1 MAPLKSFLA
10 VASLVSLVA
19 AVPSPNVD
27 ISGGTT
33 VQQVRK
39 PGYVRN
45 GPLALYKI
53 YLKYNLTPPEDLV
66 NYVKNFGGFSKRSEG
81 SVTASPINSVDS
93 EYTIPVSIGTP
104 AQVLQ
109 MDVDTG
115 SSDLWVFSSETES
128 DEVDGQTLYDPSQ
141 SSTSKKLSGYTY
153 SVQYGDGSSSSGEIY
168 TDKVKIAGITVTKQ
182 AVEVAQQVSSSFTSD
197 SSSDGLVGLAFDS
210 LNTASPSSVQTFFGN
225 AQSKLDSPLFTA
237 DLKHDAAGSY
247 GFGFIDSSL
256 YTGSITY
263 EDIDSSDGFWSWT
276 SSGYAIGSGSFVSTK
291 ITGIADTGTT
301 LITMPSSI
309 VKAYY
314 KKVSGSKY
322 SSSSAGYIFP
332 CGNTTPSFTFGVGSS
347 RIVIPGEYMSF
358 TTADD
363 DGTYCYGS
371 LQKSG
376 GTNIFGDIALK
387 SAFVVFNG
395 ASSPTIGWAT
405 KDL

>member
-237 DLKHDAAGSY
+237 DLKHDAGKRNAPPKNDLY
-247 GFGFIDSSL
+247 KICEILALTYLQLARTALASSIHL
-256 YTGSITY
+256 YTRAASLM
-263 EDIDSSDGFWSWT
+263 
-276 SSGYAIGSGSFVSTK
+276 K
-291 ITGIADTGTT
+291 T
-301 LITMPSSI
+301 LT
-309 VKAYY
+309 ART
-314 KKVSGSKY
+314 VSG
-322 SSSSAGYIFP
+322 AGLP
-332 CGNTTPSFTFGVGSS
+332 AATPLV
-347 RIVIPGEYMSF
+347 RAALCRPK
-358 TTADD
+358 
-363 DGTYCYGS
+363 S
-371 LQKSG
+371 LVLL
-376 GTNIFGDIALK
+376 TPA
-387 SAFVVFNG
+387 
-395 ASSPTIGWAT
+395 PH
-405 KDL
+405 